1 MDTYQIKEVIFT
13 MINYIFKISLS
24 VCQLAVWMQ
33 LSGCSLLSSD
43 CNKSFSD
50 FSINIICGK
59 ILFYFVN
66 K

>member
-1 MDTYQIKEVIFT
+1 MGTYQIKEVIFT
-13 MINYIFKISLS
+13 MINYIFLISLS
-24 VCQLAVWMQ
+24 VSQLAGWMQ
-33 LSGCSLLSSD
+33 LPTCSLLSSD
-43 CNKSFSD
+43 CSETVFD